1 MQDFLT
7 KGSVCFLSLDLRY
20 GGAEKVIATLSNEF
34 ARSGR
39 EVTIV
44 TFFEHNDFTHALD
57 PRIRLQTLSIKNFK
71 ISFFSLSHFIYKNR
85 FDNFIANIWPLTVF
99 SFLIRLISPRTNLIY
114 VEHCILSE
122 QYKDKNFLFRV
133 LQNFSIRAFY
143 RFAHHIVSVSSGV
156 QDDLIGYGAPS
167 NKMSVIYNP
176 LMPSLANSRE
186 PLNPEILN
194 WMKGSPINLIAI
206 GQLKKVK
213 NFLNLIKSVDILI
226 NQNKQKLRLV
236 ILGDGEERAV
246 MEKAIK
252 SYNLEHSIFLPGWVD
267 DPMPYLR
274 LSDLLILSSDYEGFG
289 LVIVEALSVGVN
301 VVSTNCKTGP
311 SEILKDGEFGFLC
324 KVGNALSLANSVNIA
339 LENSLPK
346 EQLISR
352 ASDFLPD
359 KIIHQYEKILI

>member
-44 TFFEHNDFTHALD
+44 TFFEQNDFTHVLD
-57 PRIRLQTLSIKNFK
+57 SSIKLHNLSTQNFK
-71 ISFFSLSHFIYKNR
+71 MSFFSLSKFIYRHR
-85 FDNFIANIWPLTVF
+85 FDNFIANIWPLTIF
-99 SFLIRLISPRTNLIY
+99 SFIVRLIWPKTRLIY
-114 VEHCILSE
+114 VEHSILSE
-122 QYKDKNFLFRV
+122 QYKGKNLIFRV
-133 LQNFSIRAFY
+133 LQALSIAIFY
-143 RFAHHIVSVSSGV
+143 RFAHHIVSVSNGV
-156 QDDLIGYGAPS
+156 QDDLIDYGTPKK
-167 NKMSVIYNP
+167 KMSVIYNP
-176 LMPSLANSRE
+176 LMPSLVNSRE

-206 GQLKKVK
+206 GQLIKVK

-289 LVIVEALSVGVN
+289 LVILEALSVGVN

-311 SEILKDGEFGFLC
+311 GEILRNGEFGYLC
-324 KVGNALSLANSVNIA
+324 KVGDVQALADSINTA
-339 LENSLPK
+339 LNDPLPK
-346 EQLISR
+346 NMLMSR
-352 ASDFLPD
+352 ALDFSPQ
-359 KIIHQYEKILI
+359 KISQQYEKILI

>member
-7 KGSVCFLSLDLRY
+7 KGSVCFLSLNMGY
-20 GGAEKVIATLSNEF
+20 GGAEKVIATLSNDLV
-34 ARSGR
+34 RSGR
-39 EVTIV
+39 EVSIV
-44 TFFEHNDFTHALD
+44 TLFEQHDFKHALD

-71 ISFFSLSHFIYKNR
+71 MSFFSLSHFIYKNR
-85 FDNFIANIWPLTVF
+85 FDNFIANIWPLTIF
-99 SFLIRLISPRTNLIY
+99 SFLIRLISPRTNLVY

-143 RFAHHIVSVSSGV
+143 RLAHHIVSVSNGV

-167 NKMSVIYNP
+167 DKMSVIYNP
-176 LMPSLANSRE
+176 LMPSLANSRV

-194 WMKGSPINLIAI
+194 WMKDSPINLIAI

-213 NFLNLIKSVDILI
+213 NFLNLIKSVDILV

-246 MEKAIK
+246 MEESIK
-252 SYNLEHSIFLPGWVD
+252 SYKLEHSIFLPGWVD

-289 LVIVEALSVGVN
+289 LVILEALSVGVN

-324 KVGNALSLANSVNIA
+324 TAGDASALASSVNFA
-339 LENSLPK
+339 LKNPLSK
-346 EQLISR
+346 EHLISR

-359 KIIHQYEKILI
+359 KIIQQYEKILI